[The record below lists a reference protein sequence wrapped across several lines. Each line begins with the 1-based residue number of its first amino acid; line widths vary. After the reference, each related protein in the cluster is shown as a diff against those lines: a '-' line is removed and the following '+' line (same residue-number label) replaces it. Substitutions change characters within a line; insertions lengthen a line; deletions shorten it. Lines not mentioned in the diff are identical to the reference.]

1 MGGDEHE
8 DDGEVLIMQV
18 RGHSVQQHRG
28 PDNITTL
35 LSVTVKINRTI
46 DADNTNCRIKVL
58 VAIMRTDYMSRNVEM
73 LFIKKALDR
82 KYF

>member
-1 MGGDEHE
+1 MRMMEKYSSCRSADTPYSSI
-8 DDGEVLIMQV
+8 EVLT
-18 RGHSVQQHRG
+18 S
-28 PDNITTL
+28 DNITTL

-46 DADNTNCRIKVL
+46 DADNTNCRIKVF

-82 KYF
+82 KDF